1 MKERYTPEKLKSMQI
16 ICPSPDGYGNTKKVS
31 KARKASAAGTRNAHN
46 AVVAHNTVAPG
57 AHNVVEHNAVVVSS
71 STLKFTDLCEDI
83 IRLVCDYL
91 DVESHIALYLA
102 LVGMPPGSTSF
113 VQRQLYPKIQTMKYS
128 CLYTI
133 THAPKPD
140 GECVV
145 RCSQDKTERD
155 TDLVYCVAMLTYKE
169 RAQLR
174 QACGGMIPY
183 HNARGLYAL
192 QPLLTDHAQLLETPR
207 FKAEAKRYLQKYGAL
222 RAHPAARDYIEKRAI
237 QCVRRKPQ
245 ARLQQFIALAFDLNL
260 NINPWKT
267 TPTNQTPGCFQDP
280 LNALE
285 EVLQDIPAAIWTETE
300 EGVVQCYLKWHR
312 RFMANDNRRQKYGNI
327 VLAADAR
334 FKQVLK
340 ATQVEKECRLHEKIY
355 RAYLKQVQQ
364 DQVQQDQDQAEQ
376 DQAQQDQD
384 QAAKHLFEEKVKAEL
399 KIFRVVIK
407 HMDD

>member
-1 MKERYTPEKLKSMQI
+1 MKERYTPEKLKTMQI

-31 KARKASAAGTRNAHN
+31 KARKAHN
-46 AVVAHNTVAPG
+46 AVVAQN
-57 AHNVVEHNAVVVSS
+57 VVVSS

-102 LVGMPPGSTSF
+102 LVGMPPGSTSV
-113 VQRQLYPKIQTMKYS
+113 VQDHLYPKIQTMKYS

-133 THAPKPD
+133 THVPKPD
-140 GECVV
+140 GECLV

-192 QPLLTDHAQLLETPR
+192 QPLLTDHAQLLDTPR

-222 RAHPAARDYIEKRAI
+222 RAHPAARDYIETRAI

-312 RFMANDNRRQKYGNI
+312 RFMANDNRREKYGDI

-340 ATQVEKECRLHEKIY
+340 ATQVEKECRLHERIY

-364 DQVQQDQDQAEQ
+364 AEQDQVQAQQ
-376 DQAQQDQD
+376 DQAQQDQAQQD
-384 QAAKHLFEEKVKAEL
+384 QAEQANEAQVQAEQDDAAKHLFEEKVKAEL

>member
-31 KARKASAAGTRNAHN
+31 KARKASAAGTHN
-46 AVVAHNTVAPG
+46 AVVAAGTS
-57 AHNVVEHNAVVVSS
+57 AHNIVVPGTSGAVSS

-113 VQRQLYPKIQTMKYS
+113 VQRHLYPKIQTMKYS

-133 THAPKPD
+133 THVPKPN

-155 TDLVYCVAMLTYKE
+155 TNLVYCVAMLTYKE

-222 RAHPAARDYIEKRAI
+222 RAHPAARDYIETRAI

-245 ARLQQFIALAFDLNL
+245 ARFQQFIALAFDINL

-285 EVLQDIPAAIWTETE
+285 EVLQDIPAAIWAETE

-312 RFMANDNRRQKYGNI
+312 RFMANDNRREKYGDI

-340 ATQVEKECRLHEKIY
+340 ATQVEKECRLHERIY
-355 RAYLKQVQQ
+355 RAYLKQT
-364 DQVQQDQDQAEQ
+364 QQDQDQDQAQ
-376 DQAQQDQD
+376 DQAQQDQ
-384 QAAKHLFEEKVKAEL
+384 AKHLFEEKVKAEL

>member
-1 MKERYTPEKLKSMQI
+1 
-16 ICPSPDGYGNTKKVS
+16 
-31 KARKASAAGTRNAHN
+31 
-46 AVVAHNTVAPG
+46 
-57 AHNVVEHNAVVVSS
+57 
-71 STLKFTDLCEDI
+71 
-83 IRLVCDYL
+83 
-91 DVESHIALYLA
+91 
-102 LVGMPPGSTSF
+102 MPPGSTSF

-133 THAPKPD
+133 THVPKPD
-140 GECVV
+140 GECLV

-222 RAHPAARDYIEKRAI
+222 RAHPAARNYIETRAI

-245 ARLQQFIALAFDLNL
+245 ARFQQFIALAFDLNL

-312 RFMANDNRRQKYGNI
+312 RFMANDNRRQKYGDI
-327 VLAADAR
+327 VLAADTR

-364 DQVQQDQDQAEQ
+364 VQAQQDQDQDQAE
-376 DQAQQDQD
+376 QD